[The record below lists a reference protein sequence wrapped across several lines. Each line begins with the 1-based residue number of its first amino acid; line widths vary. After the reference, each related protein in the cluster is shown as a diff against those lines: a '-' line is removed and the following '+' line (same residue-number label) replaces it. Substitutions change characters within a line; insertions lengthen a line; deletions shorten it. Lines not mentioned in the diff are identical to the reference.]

1 MSSDPNPFE
10 SGDRKIIPAVLI
22 YVLKDDCVLMIHR
35 TGNRA
40 GREDFHSG
48 KWNGL
53 GGKLEVGESALEAA
67 KRELLE
73 ESGLNLS
80 EERFQSQGVIHFP
93 QFKPHKKE
101 DWMVFLF
108 TAHCHEDEV
117 SQIMAE
123 CEEGTLHWVSAREV
137 TSLNLWPGDRLFID
151 EVLAQSPLTGTIW
164 YREGQVERSWIQK
177 LKPV

>member
-1 MSSDPNPFE
+1 MSSDPNSFE
-10 SGDRKIIPAVLI
+10 SGDRKVIPAVLI
-22 YVLKDDCVLMIHR
+22 YVLKDDRVLMIHR
-35 TGNRA
+35 NGNRA

-93 QFKPHKKE
+93 QFKPHKIE

-108 TAHCHEDEV
+108 TATCQEDEI
-117 SQIMAE
+117 SQIRPE
-123 CEEGTLHWVSAREV
+123 CEEGSLHWVLTSDVRE
-137 TSLNLWPGDRLFID
+137 LNLWSGDRLFID
-151 EVLAQSPLTGTIW
+151 EVLAQRPLTGTIW

-177 LKPV
+177 LR